1 MEEEEEST
9 ANGTKG
15 GGSHAGSG
23 SGGSGGSTPAAVE
36 DTTVHPATEE
46 QTAQARMWPF
56 RYLGIHCRVEDALD
70 YDDRIYPRAS
80 SRLGPRH
87 QATVHPWPGR
97 PVEYVQPKDVK
108 KRYLKSS
115 NKTRDSKLGKET
127 VAALEAVRQEIANR
141 PKWVVD
147 LPTGYVQRG
156 EDEPVQVDRKPVR
169 TSTLLWSMPTPSSRL
184 SSIRGGG
191 SGSGGGEEEEGG
203 GGGGGGGGERG
214 EGESPGSHLSQEER
228 ERFVDDYMTR
238 AREMAP
244 TLGLEKHSTNFLDKA
259 LELLY
264 AHSYDT
270 ETALAKLKKVNK
282 YKELKEPHLRPEEV
296 KSFEQGV
303 SLYGSEL
310 RNVTKH
316 VGTVPHYQI
325 VRFYYVWKKTP
336 RGKQIWG
343 NYEGRRGKKESK
355 RDTSAAKLAD
365 DVADDQDDSAFDAE
379 KALDRKRGFT
389 CRFCAT
395 QHSRQWRRAPGVQP
409 GTTVP
414 AEGSSSSSSSS
425 SAGNN
430 NNNNNNNNN
439 KNKGPQ
445 LMVALCLRCAQL
457 WRKYGIQWE
466 NVDEVARKISQSGN
480 KSWRRRMDEE
490 LLVQLLV
497 ASEMP
502 ISLSSGTAAS
512 ATALGVPITETIQ
525 QDHPPPAPAKK
536 KGGRLAAADKES
548 ASTATSVEPPATTT
562 AAAAAATGATSK
574 KKAAAA
580 AAAAA
585 AAEKVPEPSP
595 VVPDPPKAKTL
606 PCAVCHR
613 VEPVGDDQHV
623 SCRDCRL
630 TVHRNCYGVSPS
642 RNGGKWLCDMCS
654 NDRSPMIST
663 CYECVLCPVTWTE
676 HELMEPP
683 KVSHKRKTDRDRE
696 KERLEKEMVQEAI
709 KLYRQ
714 RQEAVAKPI
723 GPREPLKRTVGNN
736 WIHVMCAVWTPE
748 IKFGQAAALEPAE
761 GFGFIPPDRYRE
773 VCKICKT
780 NNGACVPCHHS
791 SCHAHFHIGCAFQA
805 QYRFGFDLTPI
816 KSSRRDS
823 GSGAVVRLGQETGV
837 ASAGIWCPH
846 HPVTPAFHDLGEAT
860 AQEDR
865 NALQR
870 FVQTYKQADLSL
882 TGAVRKAAHV
892 QQQQQQQPQPPPVQ
906 HHPPHGHHRRRSS
919 GVNGVDPQTA
929 SEPEEMEIDSEPP
942 PPPRPP
948 SMTPDVDRL
957 CTRCSTGYSPRWWP
971 LESSRRMMGQRPLLN
986 GMGPYPPSLGVPEA
1000 PLYECHKCHLKGAAA
1015 PAPPGPA
1022 PVPGPQGPTP
1032 GPAPQATAT
1041 PEPRPAYTT
1050 PTQRPVLPAPRF
1062 EYSQPYAPT
1071 HATPPSVL
1079 PRPTPGPAPTPAPE
1093 WHSGYEHSLPVGY
1106 SPGPHPHPH
1115 PHHPSAHPPPPPH
1128 PMNGYHPPFTNGM
1141 PPGPPQAFPTQG
1153 PYGTVVPSPH
1163 RTPAVPRPYAS
1174 SASPP
1179 DGSATMVRQSPQHS
1193 LSTSTL
1199 NGSAAAAAAAPRMY
1213 SSDRVLSASVA
1224 APPPPPPSSSS
1235 PPVTQSS
1242 QVSPVGRM
1250 GDTLP
1255 AASRG
1260 RQGSVNG
1267 AAGGRGGGGTTG
1279 ATGASAS
1286 PSLKNLLS

>member
-1 MEEEEEST
+1 MEEEEDSN
-9 ANGTKG
+9 ANGGTKG
-15 GGSHAGSG
+15 SRGSG
-23 SGGSGGSTPAAVE
+23 SGSGGSTPAAAE

-87 QATVHPWPGR
+87 QATVNPWPGR

-115 NKTRDSKLGKET
+115 NKSRDSKLGKET
-127 VAALEAVRQEIANR
+127 VAALEAVRQEIASR

-147 LPTGYVQRG
+147 IPTGYVQRG
-156 EDEPVQVDRKPVR
+156 EDEPVQVDGKSVR
-169 TSTLLWSMPTPSSRL
+169 TSTLLSAMPTESQIPTSST
-184 SSIRGGG
+184 
-191 SGSGGGEEEEGG
+191 
-203 GGGGGGGGERG
+203 RG
-214 EGESPGSHLSQEER
+214 EDDGPGSHLSPEDR
-228 ERFVDDYMTR
+228 EKFIDDYMAR
-238 AREMAP
+238 ARDIAP

-270 ETALAKLKKVNK
+270 ETALAKLKRVNK

-296 KSFEQGV
+296 KLFEQGV
-303 SLYGSEL
+303 GLYGSEL

-343 NYEGRRGKKESK
+343 SYEGRRGKKETK

-379 KALDRKRGFT
+379 KAIDRKRGFT
-389 CRFCAT
+389 CRFCST
-395 QHSRQWRRAPGVQP
+395 KHSRQWRRAPGVQP

-414 AEGSSSSSSSS
+414 AEGSSSSS
-425 SAGNN
+425 G

-439 KNKGPQ
+439 KNKGSQ

-502 ISLSSGTAAS
+502 INLSSGTAAS

-525 QDHPPPAPAKK
+525 QDHPPKK
-536 KGGRLAAADKES
+536 KGGRVTTDKES
-548 ASTATSVEPPATTT
+548 VSTATSVEPPAV
-562 AAAAAATGATSK
+562 APPPSK
-574 KKAAAA
+574 KKAAATSS
-580 AAAAA
+580 AAA

-606 PCAVCHR
+606 PCAVCNR
-613 VEPVGDDQHV
+613 VEPVENDQHL

-630 TVHRNCYGVSPS
+630 TVHRNCYGVNPS
-642 RNGGKWLCDMCS
+642 RNGVKWLCDMCS

-683 KVSHKRKTDRDRE
+683 KVSHKKKTDRDRE
-696 KERLEKEMVQEAI
+696 KERLEKEMVHEAI

-748 IKFGQAAALEPAE
+748 IKFGQAPELEPAE
-761 GFGFIPPDRYRE
+761 GFGFIPSDRYRE

-780 NNGACVPCHHS
+780 NKGACVSCHHS
-791 SCHAHFHIGCAFQA
+791 SCNAHFHIGCAFQA
-805 QYRFGFDLTPI
+805 QYRFGFDLAPI

-823 GSGAVVRLGQETGV
+823 VSSVVRLGHETGA

-846 HPVTPAFHDLGEAT
+846 HQATGAFHDIGEAT
-860 AQEDR
+860 EKEDL

-892 QQQQQQQPQPPPVQ
+892 QQQQQQQPQPPPAQVQ
-906 HHPPHGHHRRRSS
+906 VHHHRRSS
-919 GVNGVDPQTA
+919 GANGVDHQNT
-929 SEPEEMEIDSEPP
+929 SEPDEMEIDSEPP
-942 PPPRPP
+942 PRP

-971 LESSRRMMGQRPLLN
+971 IESRRMGQRPLLN
-986 GMGPYPPSLGVPEA
+986 GMGYPPHPPPFGVPEG
-1000 PLYECHKCHLKGAAA
+1000 PLYECHKCHLKSATT
-1015 PAPPGPA
+1015 
-1022 PVPGPQGPTP
+1022 PT
-1032 GPAPQATAT
+1032 PAPQATAT
-1041 PEPRPAYTT
+1041 PEPRPYTT

-1062 EYSQPYAPT
+1062 EYSHPYAPTHAPT

-1079 PRPTPGPAPTPAPE
+1079 PRPAPAPAAPPLSSASE
-1093 WHSGYEHSLPVGY
+1093 WHPGYEHSIPVGY
-1106 SPGPHPHPH
+1106 SPGP
-1115 PHHPSAHPPPPPH
+1115 PHHHPPPPPPH
-1128 PMNGYHPPFTNGM
+1128 HLNGYHPSFTNGM
-1141 PPGPPQAFPTQG
+1141 PPGPPQAFPTHS

-1163 RTPAVPRPYAS
+1163 RTPAIPRPYAS

-1179 DGSATMVRQSPQHS
+1179 DVPATMVRHSPQHS
-1193 LSTSTL
+1193 LSTL
-1199 NGSAAAAAAAPRMY
+1199 NGSAAAAAPRMY
-1213 SSDRVLSASVA
+1213 SSDRVLSAPVA
-1224 APPPPPPSSSS
+1224 SS
-1235 PPVTQSS
+1235 PPVTQS
-1242 QVSPVGRM
+1242 QMSPVGRM
-1250 GDTLP
+1250 GNTLP
-1255 AASRG
+1255 PASRG
-1260 RQGSVNG
+1260 RHGSVNG
-1267 AAGGRGGGGTTG
+1267 AGGATGG